1 MANRGIIWVYCV
13 AYESISKTKGHKSV
27 PIINPVLDSACPFIA
42 YVYCFCLL
50 VLNPP
55 LLLLTLTSEDYPS
68 PKISSNAFLMGTSYF
83 GTSPQPESLSRIFY
97 ITSWGRNRG
106 QPPNSPLLLDG
117 EGGHAQPHTVSQLV
131 DETNQ
136 QGDRNDG
143 DSSGPVLPT
152 VCYVNQPI
160 LLFVEQ
166 A

>member
-1 MANRGIIWVYCV
+1 MSAPPNSAMESTQLFTLPTYLPMANRGIIWVYCV

-83 GTSPQPESLSRIFY
+83 GTSPQPKSLCPGFFI
-97 ITSWGRNRG
+97 
-106 QPPNSPLLLDG
+106 LHLG
-117 EGGHAQPHTVSQLV
+117 E
-131 DETNQ
+131 ET
-136 QGDRNDG
+136 GDN
-143 DSSGPVLPT
+143 PQT
-152 VCYVNQPI
+152 A
-160 LLFVEQ
+160 LFS
-166 A
+166 